1 MGNLRSV
8 QKALQLVGGDAYIA
22 DSPMAVA
29 DVDGL
34 VLPGVGAF
42 GDAMANLRGVG
53 FADMLLAAAAR
64 GVPILG
70 ICVGLQVLFDESDE
84 MGTHRGLGVLGGCVR
99 RFQPPLVVPHVGW
112 NEIETRR
119 PHFLVDGLGE
129 APYAYFTHS
138 YYAVP
143 ADESTIVATTE
154 YGLPFASIVAQD
166 NVCGVQFHP
175 EKSWRV
181 GLAMLR
187 GYVESLR
194 R

>member
-22 DSPMAVA
+22 DSPKAVA
-29 DVDGL
+29 EVDGL

-42 GDAMANLRGVG
+42 GDAMANLRQLG
-53 FADMLLAAAAR
+53 FADLLLDAAAS
-64 GVPILG
+64 GMPILG

-84 MGTHRGLGVLGGCVR
+84 MGSHQGLGLLAGRVR
-99 RFQPPLVVPHVGW
+99 RFEPPLVVPHVGW
-112 NEIETRR
+112 NEIEVRR
-119 PHFLVDGLGE
+119 AHFLVDGLGE
-129 APYAYFTHS
+129 TPYAYFTHS

-154 YGLPFASIVAQD
+154 YGVQFASVVARR